1 MKTTLITICILT
13 LFAGATA
20 SSFSDGMSSGFIT
33 SNVVRKIGFKKK
45 TPKKSVIKYNN
56 FTRDTSLQ
64 KFPPVSSPQC
74 IPEKTR
80 IVRPP
85 LTFGQRIFA
94 TFIMFIVLFF
104 WTHML
109 FFAPEKD
116 RQWFIGYIIGQ
127 MLEEMLNDND

>member
-1 MKTTLITICILT
+1 MKTTFITVCILT
-13 LFAGATA
+13 LFAGAAA
-20 SSFSDGMSSGFIT
+20 SSFSDGMTSGFIA
-33 SNVVRKIGFKKK
+33 SNIGRKFKTK

-85 LTFGQRIFA
+85 LTFGQKIFT
-94 TFIMFIVLFF
+94 TFIIFC
-104 WTHML
+104 ML
-109 FFAPEKD
+109 FLWGHILLFAPQRD
-116 RQWFIGYIIGQ
+116 REWFIGYLIGN
-127 MLEEMLNDND
+127 MLEEMFNDD